1 MAFLCEVFQYVCF
14 LCLLGF
20 GVLGGGREV
29 GEWWSGGV
37 SCFGMGENFREV
49 RQKSFCVTASL
60 LNHGK
65 AGHTSV
71 KDTC

>member
-20 GVLGGGREV
+20 GVLGDGREV

-37 SCFGMGENFREV
+37 SCFGMGGNFREV
-49 RQKSFCVTASL
+49 R
-60 LNHGK
+60 
-65 AGHTSV
+65 
-71 KDTC
+71 